1 MRELSSV
8 LALSGLLA
16 LASAK
21 KNGYAVDSSGKA
33 PECLL
38 SNYCNNQCT
47 KVHYADKG
55 YCCLLSCYC
64 FGLNDDKKVL
74 EISDTRKSYCDTTII
89 N

>member
-1 MRELSSV
+1 MKFFLLFLVV
-8 LALSGLLA
+8 LPIMGVLG
-16 LASAK
+16 K
-21 KNGYAVDSSGKA
+21 KNGYAVDSKGKA
-33 PECLL
+33 PECFL
-38 SNYCNNQCT
+38 SNYCNNECT

-74 EISDTRKSYCDTTII
+74 EISDTTKKYCDFTII

>member
-1 MRELSSV
+1 MKFLLLFLVV
-8 LALSGLLA
+8 LPIMGVFG
-16 LASAK
+16 K

-38 SNYCNNQCT
+38 SNYCNNECT